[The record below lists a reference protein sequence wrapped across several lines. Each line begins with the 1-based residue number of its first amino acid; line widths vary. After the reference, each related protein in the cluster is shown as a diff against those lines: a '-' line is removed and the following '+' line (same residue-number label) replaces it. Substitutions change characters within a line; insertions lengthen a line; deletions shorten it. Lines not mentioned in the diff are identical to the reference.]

1 MLISLKVN
9 NCFIYNAET
18 EFTMRSDL
26 RNKHFPCNVIS
37 VNSTNVLKS
46 AIIIGSNNAG
56 KTIFVRCLDTV
67 KSIMLNEGKRMVP
80 NIFNADKKC
89 EFAISFCD
97 NSFEYCFELKYDYSK
112 NEYIFEK
119 FSKITYDIHKNKK
132 ETIIL
137 LRDTPNM
144 EYVCNT
150 ENKEEK
156 NAVISAMKVIAKNNL
171 LIYLLDTSQFSVL
184 SDIKNIITSFAR
196 KIDIVDMNNIPMKK
210 TIEMLKL
217 SDEKKQK
224 IVNFILNAGVYLEN
238 YQYLKEANSNND
250 IGKVLNCDDEIHI
263 QEKVIEGSET
273 FTEQLRLFSTYKGV
287 TVPSMAFDST
297 GTKKIACLA
306 SYVIDALEN
315 GRILVV
321 DELDNSLHFKLV
333 RAIIAMFNNELNT
346 KAQLICTVHDI
357 NLLDC
362 QKLFRKE
369 QIWFAHRNLDN
380 AYLYSLSEFTAE
392 KDGVRDTSDLVE
404 KYKRGVFGALP
415 EPDLFESLLEVQNNG

>member
-1 MLISLKVN
+1 M
-9 NCFIYNAET
+9 F
-18 EFTMRSDL
+18 
-26 RNKHFPCNVIS
+26 
-37 VNSTNVLKS
+37 
-46 AIIIGSNNAG
+46 
-56 KTIFVRCLDTV
+56 
-67 KSIMLNEGKRMVP
+67 
-80 NIFNADKKC
+80 
-89 EFAISFCD
+89 
-97 NSFEYCFELKYDYSK
+97 
-112 NEYIFEK
+112 
-119 FSKITYDIHKNKK
+119 
-132 ETIIL
+132 
-137 LRDTPNM
+137 
-144 EYVCNT
+144 
-150 ENKEEK
+150 
-156 NAVISAMKVIAKNNL
+156 
-171 LIYLLDTSQFSVL
+171 
-184 SDIKNIITSFAR
+184 DIKNIITSFAK

-224 IVNFILNAGVYLEN
+224 IVNFILNAGLYLEN
-238 YQYLKEANSNND
+238 YQYLKEVNSNND
-250 IGKVLNCDDEIHI
+250 IGKVLNYDDEIYI

-273 FTEQLRLFSTYKGV
+273 FTEQLRLFSTHKGV

-392 KDGVRDTSDLVE
+392 KNGVRDTSNLIE

-415 EPDLFESLLEVQNNG
+415 EPDLFESLLEMQNNC